1 MAILSL
7 GICPKCGN
15 ATDTTARYCEHC
27 AADLG
32 EIRRPVHPTPDQQA
46 KQTQTK
52 TEEASE
58 VKSLKKRYWDAY
70 VVARTTVGIGT
81 AIKVIGAILGIL
93 IFLGAL
99 VFANNQPRYYRASE
113 AQVVAVI
120 VGGVWGVLV
129 WLIFF
134 IAGVLVSAQGQ
145 ILKASLDGAVNSSPF
160 LTDQQRAKI
169 MSL

>member
-46 KQTQTK
+46 KQAQTK

-58 VKSLKKRYWDAY
+58 VKSLRVAARPQSFWPTNTFAGANKNRQFSESFPKFSPLVEAY
-70 VVARTTVGIGT
+70 SVR
-81 AIKVIGAILGIL
+81 
-93 IFLGAL
+93 
-99 VFANNQPRYYRASE
+99 S
-113 AQVVAVI
+113 
-120 VGGVWGVLV
+120 
-129 WLIFF
+129 
-134 IAGVLVSAQGQ
+134 
-145 ILKASLDGAVNSSPF
+145 
-160 LTDQQRAKI
+160 
-169 MSL
+169 